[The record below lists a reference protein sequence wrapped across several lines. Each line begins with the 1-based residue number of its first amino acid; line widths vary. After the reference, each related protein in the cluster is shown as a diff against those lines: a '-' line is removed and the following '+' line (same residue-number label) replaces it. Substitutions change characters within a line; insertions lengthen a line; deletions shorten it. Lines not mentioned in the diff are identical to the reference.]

1 MGPSA
6 GVRGGCSKS
15 SILFSSCEPTSC
27 AICSRTLKSRVVQ
40 KCWTTTCTLTYSDTL
55 VEFATRDPPRTIL
68 DHTKGVPRAVDGNR
82 QTGSSTSLLLL
93 TGIHHKVVADL
104 SRTNTPIAH

>member
-6 GVRGGCSKS
+6 SVCGGCSKS

-27 AICSRTLKSRVVQ
+27 AICSRTVKSRVVQ
-40 KCWTTTCTLTYSDTL
+40 KCCHHAGLLTYSDTL

-68 DHTKGVPRAVDGNR
+68 DHTEGMPRAVDGNR
-82 QTGSSTSLLLL
+82 QTGGSTSLLLL

-104 SRTNTPIAH
+104 SRMNTPIAH